1 MLNNSFT
8 FDAFTNS
15 MNTVTTV
22 IVCAAFMV
30 SLLTLGVSAYLNKKD
45 PEKRAEFMTEIIF
58 TIVISFVIGAAT
70 TIVKLVFG
78 V

>member
-1 MLNNSFT
+1 MFTNSFT

-30 SLLTLGVSAYLNKKD
+30 SIITVGIAAYLNKKD
-45 PEKRAEFMTEIIF
+45 PDKRADFMTEIVW
-58 TIVISFVIGAAT
+58 TVVISFVIGAAVS
-70 TIVKLVFG
+70 IVKLVFG

>member
-1 MLNNSFT
+1 MFTNSFT

-15 MNTVTTV
+15 INMVTTV

-30 SLLTLGVSAYLNKKD
+30 SIITGGIAAYLNKKD
-45 PEKRAEFMTEIIF
+45 PEKRVEFMTEIVW
-58 TIVISFVIGAAT
+58 TIVISFVIGAAV